1 MPARIVGMIGVTP
14 PSREATLLVIEGAV
28 SPSFVVDFAR
38 AHEAAGF
45 DMALVGYTSSS
56 AEGFLVA
63 MHAAARTER
72 LHFVIAH
79 RPGFVAPTLFA
90 RKVATFDQL
99 TGGRLA
105 LHIITGKTDAEQ
117 EGDGDFTPKV
127 DRYRR
132 AQEYLHLAK
141 RTWASEK
148 PFDFEGRFYR
158 VRGAHSDV
166 RPLQQPHPLIMFG
179 GASEGALEMGAAEC
193 DVFAIYAEPLATT
206 AERIAEFRAR
216 AARHG
221 RRVGFNMSVRP
232 IIAATEGAAWDKA
245 HRILDA
251 MTGSLGWQRQESP
264 VAGGQPKAQ
273 QENPPVSGGQPKAQ
287 QKSPRAPVDNAGR
300 RQFAF
305 AEEKEVH
312 DARLWMGI
320 TKATGA
326 LGNTSCLVGTPEQ
339 VAEAILAY
347 YRLGVTSF
355 LMRGFDPVADTTEFG
370 RELIPRI
377 KAGALEI
384 DRQGLRARLPDEA
397 PR

>member
-1 MPARIVGMIGVTP
+1 LPARIIGMLGVTP
-14 PSREATLLVIEGAV
+14 PKSESTLLVIEGEI
-28 SPSFVVDFAR
+28 SPGFIVDFAR
-38 AHEAAGF
+38 THEAAGF

-72 LHFVIAH
+72 MSFLLAH

-99 TGGRLA
+99 TGGRIA

-117 EGDGDFTPKV
+117 EGDGDFTLKAE
-127 DRYRR
+127 RYER
-132 AQEYLHLAK
+132 AQEYLHLMK
-141 RTWASEK
+141 RAWTETA
-148 PFDFEGRFYR
+148 PFDFEGKFYR

-166 RPLQQPHPLIMFG
+166 RPLQSPHPIIMFG

-193 DVFAIYAEPLATT
+193 DVFAIYAEPRATT

-221 RRVGFNMSVRP
+221 RTVGFNMSVRP
-232 IIAATEGAAWDKA
+232 IIAATEAAAWDKA
-245 HRILDA
+245 HRILA
-251 MTGSLGWQRQESP
+251 GMTGKLGWSRQERDG
-264 VAGGQPKAQ
+264 V
-273 QENPPVSGGQPKAQ
+273 
-287 QKSPRAPVDNAGR
+287 RAPVDNAGM
-300 RQFAF
+300 RQFAL
-305 AEEKEVH
+305 AREKDVH
-312 DARLWMGI
+312 DERLWMGI

-339 VAEAILAY
+339 VAEAILGY
-347 YRLGVTSF
+347 YRIGVSSF
-355 LMRGFDPVADTTEFG
+355 LMRGFDPVNDTVEFG

-377 KAGALEI
+377 KAGAAEI
-384 DRQGLRARLPDEA
+384 DAKQRTAA
-397 PR
+397 A